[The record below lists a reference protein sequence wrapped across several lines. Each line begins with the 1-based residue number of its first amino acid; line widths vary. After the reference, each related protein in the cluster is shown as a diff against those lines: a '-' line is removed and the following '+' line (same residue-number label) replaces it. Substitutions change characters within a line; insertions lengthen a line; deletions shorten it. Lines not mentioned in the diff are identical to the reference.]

1 MRSLFFLFALLIPTV
16 VQAQSP
22 ELIVRVSS
30 NAVPVAQLLD
40 QGGDLQKNAPASMQ
54 ALFDGV
60 SSALP
65 VFRAPGLAKSSTP
78 SIPAYVLAVRDSST
92 LSTIRARWQEVPDV
106 EYVQENFEYAVET
119 RPGLRARRFQE
130 RVPQAFPQDQALS
143 TNQAFPQDN
152 AFADSLD
159 HLDVIRAR
167 DAQTLTRG
175 EAGIRI
181 GIIDTGIDLSHPDLE
196 GQSYI
201 NAAEDVNGNGRFD
214 AGDLDGVDNDGNGYV
229 DDVAG
234 YDFVDRPGLDL
245 IGEYVDRDP
254 DATPDTSGGITS
266 HGTFVAG
273 ITSGSSS
280 NRPGGVL
287 GVAPG
292 ARYVSLRAFG
302 ADGRGQ
308 TDDIAAAL
316 TYAADLG
323 LEVVNLSFGRDRP
336 APLIEEAVRYANDR
350 GVTIVASA
358 GNQSTDRPHYP
369 SDYPE
374 VISVMWLAEDG
385 EGLPDVLSQSQYG
398 IGVDIGAPG
407 TDVFTTRFPTGVPE
421 GEDPEVDDLYTGVN
435 GSSFAAPQVAGTAAL
450 LLSQDPSLTPSDI
463 RSILLDTAT
472 DLQDPGWDHLTAGGL
487 VNAFAAL
494 QRAVPA
500 ATEIAFPGFND
511 GVVPD
516 QPLVITGTAVN
527 PGFDSYALF
536 WAEGTQDFDQ
546 RFSPWTAITPEP
558 VEVPVIDDTLAVWNL
573 QDVTPETLPDG
584 EYTLRLVLTKRDGTV
599 IEDRRRLYIDR
610 TPPIISVRSALGGL
624 VRGEFGVLVDL
635 ETDDVT
641 QAEMT
646 VELNGEISTV
656 ASEYEVRRHALRI
669 PDPTGRGGT
678 ATVTITA
685 TNPAGL
691 KDSTTFDVD
700 VPPRT
705 FNGSLFSRELTSVT
719 PGRVLPLAT
728 DFDEDGLFEVVVNPR
743 PGGRISNARGS
754 ISDTLRSF
762 EWAGSSFLP
771 ADTIITS
778 VIPRDVGDAD
788 ADGLTDL
795 LTQVRSITLM
805 LEQSSGDSFPNAL
818 AYIDTTGLG
827 DSDSENALYGAL
839 LSDTDGDGL
848 EEIIG
853 HNTRQWRFLESR
865 GGTSNPGSD
874 SSYVEVF
881 RLDNPTGVTQ
891 VDSAALSNRF
901 GPAIAADGD
910 FDGDGRTDLLVG
922 DRDGD
927 LIIYESDGPNSMR
940 VAWTNETSFIDAGDR
955 MATGDFDGDGRTE
968 FVTFRQNY
976 PLTLENGEQ
985 EPDLGIYEF
994 WDGVGDDDY
1003 ALRGQLPIAGEV
1015 APDGALTS
1023 GDFDGDGRDEVAISH
1038 PPELFIT
1045 DFTVSTGWQVVYS
1058 DDGTSTTGKVLSA
1071 SMVVEDFDGD
1081 GTPELLAS
1089 TEADSLVRY
1098 RYQRSVSQNPPPQW
1112 VQATPLDESTL
1123 LLRWRAAGA
1132 DSVTVFDAP
1141 AGSALTPAVTT
1152 TDSTGTLSRQDPRSV
1167 ALRAWYGGSA
1177 SPLSER
1183 REVRPHAPA
1192 VVTDLDV
1199 LGPVSVRLQFS
1210 EPLSPTT
1217 RATQFS
1223 FESSPASGLTFA
1235 REEAAVILRFDDRP
1249 SARSGTLTW
1258 TDVLDASGLAVAQT
1272 SVDVTFPEAS
1282 TPTFL
1287 IRDWEILNERQIEIL
1302 FSRPLDAATAGD
1314 PDHFRVSPAPAR
1326 VDDVSY
1332 QEDVPNR
1339 VRVTIGGVVIGATG
1353 QNTLLTIEGLTST
1366 SGEPLARKSRTIR
1379 LTEPADDLDDV
1390 FVYPNP
1396 YRGAEHGNQI
1406 TIGGLPVETKITIF
1420 SPDGRLVQTLPQQ
1433 RSEGGRTWDLRDIR
1447 GERVPSGIYIIRV
1460 ESPSDDPV
1468 IRRAAVIW

>member
-1 MRSLFFLFALLIPTV
+1 MRSIFFLFAFLIPTV
-16 VQAQSP
+16 VQAQTP
-22 ELIVRVSS
+22 ELIVRMSS
-30 NAVPVAQLLD
+30 RTDSVAQFLAR
-40 QGGDLQKNAPASMQ
+40 GSDLQKNAPASMS

-60 SSALP
+60 SSARP
-65 VFRAPGLAKSSTP
+65 VFRSRSRAKSSTTT
-78 SIPAYVLAVRDSST
+78 IPAYVLAVRDSSS
-92 LSTIRARWQEVPDV
+92 LSAVRDRWQDAPSV
-106 EYVQENFEYAVET
+106 EYVQENFQYVLET
-119 RPGLRARRFQE
+119 RSTSRVEALRTF
-130 RVPQAFPQDQALS
+130 LS
-143 TNQAFPQDN
+143 SASRQNN

-175 EAGIRI
+175 DPGIRI
-181 GIIDTGIDLSHPDLE
+181 GIIDTGIDLAHPDLE

-214 AGDLDGVDNDGNGYV
+214 AGDLDGVDADGNGYV

-245 IGEYVDRDP
+245 VGEYLDRDP
-254 DATPDTSGGITS
+254 DATPDTSGRFTS

-273 ITSGSSS
+273 ITSGSGS
-280 NRPGGVL
+280 NEPGSVL

-302 ADGRGQ
+302 ADGNGQ
-308 TDDIAAAL
+308 TDDIAAAM

-323 LEVVNLSFGRDRP
+323 LEVINLSFGRDRP
-336 APLIEEAVRYANDR
+336 APLIEEAVRYASDR

-385 EGLPDVLSQSQYG
+385 DGLPDVLTQSQYG

-407 TDVFTTRFPTGVPE
+407 TDVFTTRFPTGIPE
-421 GEDPEVDDLYTGVN
+421 GESPEVDDLYTGVN
-435 GSSFAAPQVAGTAAL
+435 GSSFAAPQIAGTVAL
-450 LLSQDPSLTPSDI
+450 LLSQDPSLTPSEI

-472 DLQDPGWDHLTAGGL
+472 DLQEPGWDHITAGGL
-487 VNAFAAL
+487 VNASAAL
-494 QRAVPA
+494 QRALPA
-500 ATEIAFPGFND
+500 ATEISVPGFND

-516 QPLVITGTAVN
+516 QPLAITGTAVN
-527 PGFDSYALF
+527 PGFESYALF
-536 WAEGTQDFDQ
+536 WAEGTQGFDQ

-558 VEVPVIDDTLAVWNL
+558 VEIPVIEDTLAVWNL
-573 QDVTPETLPDG
+573 QDFTSQSLPDG
-584 EYTLRLVLTKRDGTV
+584 EYTLRLVLTKRDGRV
-599 IEDRRRLYIDR
+599 IEDRRRVYIDR
-610 TPPIISVRSALGGL
+610 TPPNISIRSALGGL
-624 VRGEFGVLVDL
+624 VRGDYGVLVDL
-635 ETDDVT
+635 QTDDVT

-646 VELNGEISTV
+646 VDLNGQRSTI

-669 PDPTGRGGT
+669 PDPTGRGGE
-678 ATVTITA
+678 ALVTITA

-691 KDSTTFDVD
+691 KDTTTFEVD
-700 VPPRT
+700 VPVRS
-705 FNGSLFSRELTSVT
+705 FNGSLFSRDVTSVP
-719 PGRVLPLAT
+719 PGRVLPSAT
-728 DFDEDGLFEVVVNPR
+728 DFDEDGLLEVVVNQR
-743 PGGRISNARGS
+743 PGGRLATRGS

-771 ADTIITS
+771 ADTVIVS

-795 LTQVRSITLM
+795 LTQVRSVTLM
-805 LEQSSGDSFPNAL
+805 LEQASDDAFPGAL
-818 AYIDTTGLG
+818 AYIDTTGLS
-827 DSDSENALYGAL
+827 DSDADDALYGAL

-848 EEIIG
+848 EEIVG
-853 HNTRQWRFLESR
+853 HNTRQWRFLEAR

-927 LIIYESDGPNSMR
+927 LIIYESNGPNSMR
-940 VAWTNETSFIDAGDR
+940 VAWTDESAFIDAGDR
-955 MATGDFDGDGRTE
+955 MTTGDFDGDGRTE

-985 EPDLGIYEF
+985 EPDLGLYEF

-1015 APDGALTS
+1015 APDGAVQS

-1038 PPELFIT
+1038 PPELFIV
-1045 DFTVSTGWQVVYS
+1045 DFSVSTGWQVVYY
-1058 DDGTSTTGKVLSA
+1058 DDGTSATGKVLSA
-1071 SMVVEDFDGD
+1071 SMVAGDFDGD
-1081 GTPELLAS
+1081 GTSELLAS

-1098 RYQRSVSQNPPPQW
+1098 RYQNSVSRNPPPQW
-1112 VQATPLDESTL
+1112 VRAQPLDATRIL
-1123 LLRWRAAGA
+1123 LQWQAAGA

-1141 AGSALTPAVTT
+1141 AGSALAPVATT
-1152 TDSTGTLSRQDPRSV
+1152 TDSTRTLLREDPRSV
-1167 ALRAWYGGSA
+1167 ALRAWYAGA
-1177 SPLSER
+1177 PSPLTER

-1192 VVTDLDV
+1192 TVTELEV
-1199 LGPVSVRLQFS
+1199 LGPVSVRVQFS

-1217 RATQFS
+1217 RAEQFA

-1235 REEAAVILRFDDRP
+1235 QEEKAVVLRFDDRP
-1249 SARSGTLTW
+1249 SSKRGSLTW
-1258 TDVLDASGLAVAQT
+1258 TGVRDATGLAVAQT

-1287 IRDWEILNERQIEIL
+1287 IRDWEILNERQVEIL
-1302 FSRPLDAATAGD
+1302 FSRPLDAATADD
-1314 PDHFRVSPAPAR
+1314 PDRYRVTPSPARIEEISFQDDAPDR
-1326 VDDVSY
+1326 V
-1332 QEDVPNR
+1332 QL
-1339 VRVTIGGVVIGATG
+1339 TIGGVVIGATG
-1353 QNTLLTIEGLTST
+1353 QSTLLTIDGVTSRG
-1366 SGEPLARKSRTIR
+1366 GEPLAKKSRTIR
-1379 LTEPADDLDDV
+1379 LTEPADGLDDV

-1396 YRGAEHGNQI
+1396 YRGSHHGNEI
-1406 TIGGLPVETKITIF
+1406 TIGGLPLETQITIL
-1420 SPDGRLVQTLPQQ
+1420 SPDGRLVRKLSRE
-1433 RSEGGRTWDLRDIR
+1433 RSNGGRTWDLRDVR
-1447 GERVPSGIYIIRV
+1447 GERVPSGIYVIRV

>member
-1 MRSLFFLFALLIPTV
+1 MRPFLFLVALLIPTLA
-16 VQAQSP
+16 QAQSP

-30 NAVPVAQLLD
+30 STDPVARYLD
-40 QGGDLQKNAPASMQ
+40 QGGDLQKNAPASMTG
-54 ALFDGV
+54 LFDGV
-60 SSALP
+60 TSARP
-65 VFRAPGLAKSSTP
+65 VVQRHGTAKSSAP
-78 SIPAYVLAVRDSST
+78 SIPAYVLGVQDSSS
-92 LSTIRARWQEVPDV
+92 LATIRKRWQNAANV
-106 EYVQENFEYAVET
+106 EYVQENFDYFVET
-119 RPGLRARRFQE
+119 RADPRTPSRRARPAWVRTSE
-130 RVPQAFPQDQALS
+130 LVR
-143 TNQAFPQDN
+143 PQDN
-152 AFADSLD
+152 TFADSLD

-167 DAQTLTRG
+167 DAQTITRG
-175 EAGIRI
+175 IPGVRI
-181 GIIDTGIDLSHPDLE
+181 GIIDTGIDLGHPDLD

-201 NAAEDVNGNGRFD
+201 NAAEDINGNGRFD
-214 AGDLDGVDNDGNGYV
+214 PADLNGVDDDGNGYV

-254 DATPDTSGGITS
+254 DATPDTSGRITS

-273 ITSGSSS
+273 VTSGSSS
-280 NRPGGVL
+280 NEPGSVL

-336 APLIEEAVRYANDR
+336 SPLLEEAVRYANDR

-385 EGLPDVLSQSQYG
+385 EGLPDVLNQSQYG

-407 TDVFTTRFPTGVPE
+407 TDVFTTRFPTGIPE
-421 GEDPEVDDLYTGVN
+421 GEFPEVDDLYTGVN
-435 GSSFAAPQVAGTAAL
+435 GSSFAAPQVAGAAAL
-450 LLSQDPSLTPSDI
+450 LLSQDPSLSPSAV

-472 DLQDPGWDHLTAGGL
+472 DLQEPGWDHLTAGGL

-494 QRAVPA
+494 QRAIPA
-500 ATEIAFPGFND
+500 AAEISFPAFND
-511 GVVPD
+511 GFVPD
-516 QPLVITGTAVN
+516 EPLVITGTAIN
-527 PGFDSYALF
+527 PGFESYALF

-546 RFSPWTAITPEP
+546 RFSPWTPITPEP
-558 VEVPVIDDTLAVWNL
+558 VEIPVIDDTLGVWNV
-573 QDVTPETLPDG
+573 QDLPLEQLPDG
-584 EYTLRLVLTKRDGTV
+584 EYTLRLVLTKRDGSV
-599 IEDRRRLYIDR
+599 IEDRRRLYLDR
-610 TPPIISVRSALGGL
+610 TPPVTSIRSAFGGL
-624 VRGEFGVLVDL
+624 IRGDFGVLVDAQ
-635 ETDDVT
+635 TDDVT

-646 VELNGEISTV
+646 VALNGEVSTV
-656 ASEYEVRRHALRI
+656 GSEYEVRRHALRI
-669 PDPTGRGGT
+669 PDATGRGGR
-678 ATVTITA
+678 ATVTVTA

-691 KDSTTFDVD
+691 RDTTIFDVD
-700 VPPRT
+700 VPARS
-705 FNGSLFSRELTSVT
+705 FNRSLFTRELTSVP
-719 PGRVLPLAT
+719 PGRILPSAT
-728 DFDEDGLFEVVVNPR
+728 DFDDDGLLEVVVNPR
-743 PGGRISNARGS
+743 RRGNISNNRGS

-771 ADTIITS
+771 ADTVLVS

-788 ADGLTDL
+788 NDGLTDL

-805 LEQSSGDSFPNAL
+805 LEQPSEDAFPGAL
-818 AYIDTTGLG
+818 AYIDTTGIA
-827 DSDSENALYGAL
+827 DSDGENALYGAL
-839 LSDTDGDGL
+839 LSDTDDDGF

-853 HNTRQWRFLESR
+853 HNTRQWRFLEPR
-865 GGTSNPGSD
+865 GGSSNPGSD

-927 LIIYESDGPNSMR
+927 LIVYESDGPNSMR
-940 VAWTNETSFIDAGDR
+940 VAWTDESAFIDAGDR
-955 MATGDFDGDGRTE
+955 MTTGDFDGDGRTE

-985 EPDLGIYEF
+985 EPDLGLYEF

-1015 APDGALTS
+1015 APDGAVQS

-1038 PPELFIT
+1038 PPELFIA
-1045 DFTVSTGWQVVYS
+1045 DFSVSTGWQVVYY
-1058 DDGTSTTGKVLSA
+1058 DDGTSVTGKVLSA
-1071 SMVVEDFDGD
+1071 SMVAADFDGD
-1081 GTPELLAS
+1081 GTSELLAS

-1098 RYQRSVSQNPPPQW
+1098 RYQSSVSRNPPPQW
-1112 VQATPLDESTL
+1112 VRAQPLDETRIRL
-1123 LLRWRAAGA
+1123 QWQAAGA

-1141 AGSALTPAVTT
+1141 AGSALDPVATT
-1152 TDSTGTLSRQDPRSV
+1152 TDSTRTLLREDPRSV
-1167 ALRAWYGGSA
+1167 ALRAWYAGA
-1177 SPLSER
+1177 PSPLTER

-1192 VVTDLDV
+1192 TVTELEV

-1217 RATQFS
+1217 RAEQFA

-1235 REEAAVILRFDDRP
+1235 QEEKAVVLRFDDRP
-1249 SARSGTLTW
+1249 SSKRGSLTW
-1258 TDVLDASGLAVAQT
+1258 TGVRDATGLAVAQT

-1282 TPTFL
+1282 PPTFL
-1287 IRDWEILNERQIEIL
+1287 IRDWEILNERQVEIL
-1302 FSRPLDAATAGD
+1302 FSRPLDAATADD
-1314 PDHFRVSPAPAR
+1314 PDRYRVTPSPAR
-1326 VDDVSY
+1326 VEEISFQDDAP
-1332 QEDVPNR
+1332 DR
-1339 VRVTIGGVVIGATG
+1339 VQLTIGGVVIGATG
-1353 QNTLLTIEGLTST
+1353 QSTLLTIDGVTSRG
-1366 SGEPLARKSRTIR
+1366 GEPLAKKSRTIR
-1379 LTEPADDLDDV
+1379 LTEPADGLDDV

-1396 YRGAEHGNQI
+1396 YRGSQHGNEI
-1406 TIGGLPVETKITIF
+1406 TIGGLPVETQITIL
-1420 SPDGRLVQTLPQQ
+1420 SPDGRLVRKLSRE
-1433 RSEGGRTWDLRDIR
+1433 RSNGGRTWDLRDVR
-1447 GERVPSGIYIIRV
+1447 GERVPSGIYVIRV

-1468 IRRAAVIW
+1468 IRRAAVVW